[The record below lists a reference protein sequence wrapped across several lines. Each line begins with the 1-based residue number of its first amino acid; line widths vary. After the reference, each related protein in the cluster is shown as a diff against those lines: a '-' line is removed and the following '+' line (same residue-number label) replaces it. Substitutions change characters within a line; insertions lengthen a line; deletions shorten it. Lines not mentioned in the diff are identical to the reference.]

1 MNDTYVELLIR
12 KKHSILP
19 VLLRNL
25 LIVAGVL
32 ALLAAFLLTGSI
44 VLFLAGAI
52 LLGLAYLVNFNKI
65 IEYEYL
71 FLDKHLTIDRIQ
83 NQSRRKTM
91 AEYDLTTTELFA
103 PASSGRMAAYQGRND
118 IKTADYSTGEKD
130 SSPYALIIK
139 VNNQLQRVLL
149 EVNDEL
155 FEQIRK
161 VAPRVTFR
169 D

>member
-83 NQSRRKTM
+83 NQSRRKTV
-91 AEYDLTTTELFA
+91 AE
-103 PASSGRMAAYQGRND
+103 
-118 IKTADYSTGEKD
+118 
-130 SSPYALIIK
+130 
-139 VNNQLQRVLL
+139 
-149 EVNDEL
+149 
-155 FEQIRK
+155 
-161 VAPRVTFR
+161 
-169 D
+169 

>member
-71 FLDKHLTIDRIQ
+71 FLTIDRIQ
-83 NQSRRKTM
+83 NQSRRKTV

>member
-83 NQSRRKTM
+83 NQSRRKTV
-91 AEYDLTTTELFA
+91 AEYDPRYFPGLTKRFKFDKLAHKKKLTRDHGGKEKWHRLLV
-103 PASSGRMAAYQGRND
+103 
-118 IKTADYSTGEKD
+118 TALHLTM
-130 SSPYALIIK
+130 
-139 VNNQLQRVLL
+139 
-149 EVNDEL
+149 
-155 FEQIRK
+155 F
-161 VAPRVTFR
+161 F
-169 D
+169 

>member
-52 LLGLAYLVNFNKI
+52 LLGLAYLVNFNKSSDACP
-65 IEYEYL
+65 ESVQKK
-71 FLDKHLTIDRIQ
+71 DGGRI
-83 NQSRRKTM
+83 
-91 AEYDLTTTELFA
+91 
-103 PASSGRMAAYQGRND
+103 
-118 IKTADYSTGEKD
+118 
-130 SSPYALIIK
+130 
-139 VNNQLQRVLL
+139 
-149 EVNDEL
+149 
-155 FEQIRK
+155 
-161 VAPRVTFR
+161 
-169 D
+169 

>member
-25 LIVAGVL
+25 LTVAGVL

-83 NQSRRKTM
+83 NQSRRKTV
-91 AEYDLTTTELFA
+91 AELFA

-161 VAPRVTFR
+161 VAPHVTFR

>member
-83 NQSRRKTM
+83 NQSRRKTE

-161 VAPRVTFR
+161 VAPHVTFR

>member
-83 NQSRRKTM
+83 NQSRRKTV
-91 AEYDLTTTELFA
+91 AEYDLTPTELFA